1 MNNSKVDC
9 FVDLVDNI
17 SVLTDGHAREHY
29 DHDALDRGVNNTG
42 NVKTNLPIQRKILP
56 LTNECTNT
64 INTSIYTNYQI

>member
-29 DHDALDRGVNNTG
+29 NHDALDRGVNNTG
-42 NVKTNLPIQRKILP
+42 NVKTNLPIQRNLFLFLCLKMAKHRLV
-56 LTNECTNT
+56 
-64 INTSIYTNYQI
+64 

>member
-42 NVKTNLPIQRKILP
+42 NVKTNLPIQRQ
-56 LTNECTNT
+56 
-64 INTSIYTNYQI
+64 Y

>member
-29 DHDALDRGVNNTG
+29 NHDALDRGVNNTG
-42 NVKTNLPIQRKILP
+42 NVKTNLTIQHI
-56 LTNECTNT
+56 
-64 INTSIYTNYQI
+64 

>member
-29 DHDALDRGVNNTG
+29 NHDALDRGVNNTG
-42 NVKTNLPIQRKILP
+42 NVKTNLPIQRFIEH
-56 LTNECTNT
+56 NSC
-64 INTSIYTNYQI
+64 